1 MSYWKLL
8 DQLLGII
15 WYFKLLLTFAN
26 VACMILES
34 IITYRGIDG
43 AIHGLGGQWPPY
55 FFKKNNIII

>member
-55 FFKKNNIII
+55 FF